1 LFSLNHKSS
10 QGNIPCAVKNMSSM
24 PCVDPFVL
32 PVFSKVRFSCIILQ
46 IFQFHLGLAGISM
59 LNFFVQEIQQFYLHI
74 PLMKP

>member
-1 LFSLNHKSS
+1 
-10 QGNIPCAVKNMSSM
+10 M